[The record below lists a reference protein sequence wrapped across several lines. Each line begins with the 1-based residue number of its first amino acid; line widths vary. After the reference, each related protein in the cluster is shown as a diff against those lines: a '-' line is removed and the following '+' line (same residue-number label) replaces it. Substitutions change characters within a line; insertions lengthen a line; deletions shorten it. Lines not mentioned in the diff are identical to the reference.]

1 MKNLK
6 KLSWQIPFLLFLILG
21 TYYTLTQKRNG
32 PSQWQEQ
39 GSIGGVTYSISCKG
53 SFQQQKALKAELEKI
68 RQGMEQAL
76 QNDST
81 ATLPPDTISSRIYRM
96 IQDFLEKEKLND
108 YQLEVGGQTAKKYI
122 QK

>member
-21 TYYTLTQKRNG
+21 TYYTLTQKGNG

-39 GSIGGVTYSISCKG
+39 GCIGGVTYSISCKG